1 MTAKM
6 PIKTGANV
14 RQTAFNPTTKTSP
27 KALSV
32 MKKASTTLKPILKVL
47 GNPIKKATKVDLTK
61 STIKKNT

>member
-32 MKKASTTLKPILKVL
+32 MNPQVLEKPLKVQ
-47 GNPIKKATKVDLTK
+47 
-61 STIKKNT
+61 